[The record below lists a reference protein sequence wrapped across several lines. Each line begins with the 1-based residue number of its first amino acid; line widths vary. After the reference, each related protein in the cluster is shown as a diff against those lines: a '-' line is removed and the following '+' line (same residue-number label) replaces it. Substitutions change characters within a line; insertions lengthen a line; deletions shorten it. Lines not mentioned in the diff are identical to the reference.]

1 MTLKEIAQQANVSI
15 STVSRVI
22 NGKCPSAASP
32 EVQQRILS
40 IASQAGYTPNTTA
53 QNLKTG
59 KYTAGNTSASSK
71 SIAILF
77 ARTPFALN
85 DPFFSRLI
93 QSIEAATTGSGFFI
107 KYMYSALDFEDPSII
122 HSIENDKLNG
132 IIILGRCSK
141 KIVDCLKRTS
151 INLVCVGLNEFD
163 YDYDQV
169 ICEGSLAAYMAVEY
183 LIKRG
188 HRHIGYIGEAVSENR
203 YEGYRRALE
212 SNGIALNPNYIAEVT
227 LSSEEGYIGA
237 KKIFSQPSDI
247 SALFCANDTTA
258 IGAMRALKE
267 IGRNIPDDISII
279 GIDDIP
285 TSQYISPSL
294 TTVHIPIDELGNMTF
309 KILRDRIEGGHTL
322 PVKVLL
328 PFNIVERET
337 CASPLSSQTEF

>member
-1 MTLKEIAQQANVSI
+1 MTLKEIAAQANVSI

-22 NGKCPSAASP
+22 NGKSPSAASP

-40 IASQAGYTPNTTA
+40 IARREGYTPNTVA

-59 KYTAGNTSASSK
+59 NYSAGSPSK
-71 SIAILF
+71 PIAILF
-77 ARTPFALN
+77 ARTPFALT

-93 QSIEAATTGSGFFI
+93 QSIEAATTGSDYFI
-107 KYMYSALDFEDPSII
+107 KYMYSALDFENPSTL
-122 HSIENDKLNG
+122 HSIENDNLEG
-132 IIILGRCSK
+132 IVILGRCSK

-169 ICEGSLAAYMAVEY
+169 ICDGSQAAYVAVEH
-183 LIKRG
+183 LIKNG
-188 HRHIGYIGEAVSENR
+188 HRHIGYIGETVSENR
-203 YEGYRRALE
+203 YEGYCRALE
-212 SNGIALNPNYIAEVT
+212 ANGIELDEASIAEVT
-227 LSSEEGYIGA
+227 LSSEEGYCGT
-237 KKIFSQPSDI
+237 KKIFSQPSDVT
-247 SALFCANDTTA
+247 ALFCANDTTA

-267 IGRNIPDDISII
+267 DGKRIPEDVSII

-294 TTVHIPIDELGNMTF
+294 TTVHIPIDEMGNMTF

-322 PVKVLL
+322 PVKMLL
-328 PFNIVERET
+328 PFRIIERET
-337 CASPLSSQTEF
+337 CVSL